1 MGTLW
6 VSQGSRNQSSACFF
20 PRCFAEYRSAD
31 RSAQRMSGLES
42 SPLAVLTF
50 IAAPAILTNA
60 SSVLALGTSN
70 RFARNVERSRAIIAS
85 LRSEK
90 DPQSEMIEMLRG
102 QLQRTERR
110 ATLLI
115 RSLSSFYFSLGCFA
129 AGSLLSL
136 LGAIIAAS
144 EYHLLLRTILGIGLA
159 AGVLGLIGLVVGCVL
174 LIRET
179 RLALVSLREDT
190 RF

>member
-1 MGTLW
+1 M
-6 VSQGSRNQSSACFF
+6 
-20 PRCFAEYRSAD
+20 AD
-31 RSAQRMSGLES
+31 LASN
-42 SPLAVLTF
+42 PLAVLTF

-70 RFARNVERSRAIIAS
+70 RFARNVERSRQIIAS
-85 LRSEK
+85 MRGEK
-90 DPQSEMIEMLRG
+90 DPAADVIQMWRG
-102 QLQRTERR
+102 QLARTEQR

-144 EYHLLLRTILGIGLA
+144 EY
-159 AGVLGLIGLVVGCVL
+159 
-174 LIRET
+174 
-179 RLALVSLREDT
+179 
-190 RF
+190 